1 MSVQTLFGGN
11 CICYIIKKILND
23 TPQKYMTSQY
33 STRHHLTISKDHI
46 LKTLTRNFNSK
57 LKHGLFFIQQVLLVI
72 LVFFEANITT
82 WGEIMIKTRSYI
94 YCL

>member
-1 MSVQTLFGGN
+1 M
-11 CICYIIKKILND
+11 IPHK
-23 TPQKYMTSQY
+23 KYMISQY
-33 STRHHLTISKDHI
+33 STRHHYTISKDHI

-57 LKHGLFFIQQVLLVI
+57 LKYGLFFIQQVLLVI
-72 LVFFEANITT
+72 LVFFEANIKT

>member
-1 MSVQTLFGGN
+1 MIPHKN
-11 CICYIIKKILND
+11 
-23 TPQKYMTSQY
+23 YMISQY
-33 STRHHLTISKDHI
+33 LTRHHLTISKDHI

>member
-1 MSVQTLFGGN
+1 M
-11 CICYIIKKILND
+11 I
-23 TPQKYMTSQY
+23 SQY
-33 STRHHLTISKDHI
+33 LTRHHLTISKDHI

-82 WGEIMIKTRSYI
+82 WGEIMIYKDKELYI
-94 YCL
+94 LLIVLTLTYNIDSMFLHSPYFQ

>member
-1 MSVQTLFGGN
+1 
-11 CICYIIKKILND
+11 
-23 TPQKYMTSQY
+23 MTSQY

-72 LVFFEANITT
+72 LVFFEANIKT
-82 WGEIMIKTRSYI
+82 WGEIMIYKDKELYI